1 MGDDSVRRS
10 CVREV
15 SSQPHTPK
23 GTAARLLGPD
33 PARTG
38 RRVPRSMHEG
48 PPTTQRLLACTGG
61 LRGIRLTP
69 EPSATGDPRHRDHGD
84 QQPPRP
90 LGGWNPADTGS
101 APHPDAPPR
110 PPRRPHGCPHGH
122 PRRRPPPGGRPPPW
136 AALACLLAPAALL
149 WRGAPFLTAA
159 GAACG
164 LAAVTAASRLL
175 IRRSRRLA
183 APAPSRRP
191 GATAHSRRPGP
202 APHARRAG
210 ALPHAR
216 AHARRDAG
224 STPAG

>member
-1 MGDDSVRRS
+1 MPRPARLAGR
-10 CVREV
+10 
-15 SSQPHTPK
+15 
-23 GTAARLLGPD
+23 TAAR
-33 PARTG
+33 AAG
-38 RRVPRSMHEG
+38 RRPEDD
-48 PPTTQRLLACTGG
+48 LL
-61 LRGIRLTP
+61 
-69 EPSATGDPRHRDHGD
+69 
-84 QQPPRP
+84 
-90 LGGWNPADTGS
+90 
-101 APHPDAPPR
+101 
-110 PPRRPHGCPHGH
+110 
-122 PRRRPPPGGRPPPW
+122 PW

-175 IRRSRRLA
+175 IRRSRRL
-183 APAPSRRP
+183 
-191 GATAHSRRPGP
+191 GATTHSRRPGP

>member
-1 MGDDSVRRS
+1 MPRLARLAGR
-10 CVREV
+10 
-15 SSQPHTPK
+15 
-23 GTAARLLGPD
+23 TAART
-33 PARTG
+33 ATRAAG
-38 RRVPRSMHEG
+38 RRPEDD
-48 PPTTQRLLACTGG
+48 LL
-61 LRGIRLTP
+61 
-69 EPSATGDPRHRDHGD
+69 
-84 QQPPRP
+84 
-90 LGGWNPADTGS
+90 
-101 APHPDAPPR
+101 
-110 PPRRPHGCPHGH
+110 
-122 PRRRPPPGGRPPPW
+122 PW

-191 GATAHSRRPGP
+191 GATTHSRRPGP

>member
-1 MGDDSVRRS
+1 MPRPARLAGR
-10 CVREV
+10 
-15 SSQPHTPK
+15 
-23 GTAARLLGPD
+23 TAA
-33 PARTG
+33 A
-38 RRVPRSMHEG
+38 
-48 PPTTQRLLACTGG
+48 
-61 LRGIRLTP
+61 
-69 EPSATGDPRHRDHGD
+69 
-84 QQPPRP
+84 
-90 LGGWNPADTGS
+90 
-101 APHPDAPPR
+101 R
-110 PPRRPHGCPHGH
+110 PPRAA
-122 PRRRPPPGGRPPPW
+122 GRAEDDLLPW
-136 AALACLLAPAALL
+136 AALACLLAPRPALA
-149 WRGAPFLTAA
+149 RRAVLTAA

-191 GATAHSRRPGP
+191 GATTHSRRPGP